1 MKLLLK
7 KGILLDPTTGNQDYF
22 DILIAGPIIQRID
35 RDIFDRNALVIDVKD
50 KIIVPGLVDVH
61 VHFREPGQEHKET
74 IATGSRAAAAGGFT
88 TVVAEANTLP
98 PIDTPSRVRKVMEI
112 ARKNSVVNFYTKA
125 SISRGTRGTRLID
138 IKAVKAAGA
147 VAISDDGHP
156 VPGKRLMRNAFA
168 EARSCNILVSPHCEE
183 SELYRKRIMEKNSK
197 KKLTPLDYMP
207 YSTEPSRPYFSETG
221 FIKREIQL
229 AEETGAR
236 IHITHVS
243 LASSVKEIAKAK
255 QKGIPITCEATPHH
269 LLLTEDVIETI
280 GTNAKA
286 NPPLRS
292 KKDVEAVRKGLAD
305 GVIDII
311 ATDHAPHS
319 PEEKSAPWDKAP
331 FGIIGLETALGLV
344 LTSLVRPGILTLMQ
358 AINRM
363 STVPARIFGLKIG
376 RAKPGTQANL
386 TVIDLDRKWKVD
398 AEKFYSKGRNCPF
411 DGWELQGKP
420 VITVVKGRVVM
431 QEGKIMTGDIPDSY
445 RRSLGARK
453 NGTQKYKAYN

>member
-7 KGILLDPTTGNQDYF
+7 RGILLDPATGNQDYF
-22 DILIAGPIIQRID
+22 DVLITGPVIERVD
-35 RDIFDRNALVIDVKD
+35 RDILDRNALVIDIKD

-88 TVVAEANTLP
+88 TVVAEANTFP
-98 PIDTPSRVRKVMEI
+98 PIDTPSRVRKVTEI
-112 ARKNSVVNFYTKA
+112 AKENSVVNFYTKA
-125 SISRGTRGTRLID
+125 SITRGTRGTRLID
-138 IKAVKAAGA
+138 IKGVKAAGA

-156 VPGKRLMRNAFA
+156 VPGKRLMRNALA
-168 EARSCNILVSPHCEE
+168 EAISCDILVSPHCEE
-183 SELYRKRIMEKNSK
+183 SEFYRKRIMEKNSK
-197 KKLTPLDYMP
+197 KKLIPLDYMP
-207 YSTEPSRPYFSETG
+207 YSSEPNRPYFSETG

-243 LASSVKEIAKAK
+243 LASSVKEIAQAK

-269 LLLTEDVIETI
+269 FLLTEDTVETI
-280 GTNAKA
+280 GTNAKV

-292 KKDVEAVRKGLAD
+292 KKDLEAVRKGLAS

-344 LTSLVRPGILTLMQ
+344 LTFLVRPGILTLMQ
-358 AINRM
+358 AIDRM
-363 STVPARIFGLKIG
+363 STAPARIFGLKVG
-376 RAKPGTQANL
+376 RAKPGVQADL

-398 AEKFYSKGRNCPF
+398 AGKFYSKGRNCPF
-411 DGWELQGKP
+411 NGWKLQGKP
-420 VITVVKGRVVM
+420 VITVVKGHVIM
-431 QEGKIMTGDIPDSY
+431 QEGKIMTDD
-445 RRSLGARK
+445 
-453 NGTQKYKAYN
+453 